1 MPQSMNN
8 VFIAGCRSDLSEQR
22 RTLSLKFGI
31 PKILYDNTKIGS
43 VEGNVRWQFVPL
55 ADI

>member
-31 PKILYDNTKIGS
+31 PKILNDNTKIGS